1 MEFYEIVSL
10 IDRATERILTL
21 VDVGEIPDDHRIEVL
36 VSLNREIRKFSKLNL
51 DLSLEGNLGDLRT
64 LAQVI
69 DSASVA
75 LPDVGK
81 HGRQL
86 AEEMNLISSKIRRI
100 LHERS

>member
-1 MEFYEIVSL
+1 MEFHEVVSL
-10 IDRATERILTL
+10 IDRATERMLTL
-21 VDVGEIPDDHRIEVL
+21 VDVGEIPDDGKVEML
-36 VSLNREIRKFSKLNL
+36 VYLNRKIRKFSKL
-51 DLSLEGNLGDLRT
+51 DLNDGDPGNLRM

-75 LPDVGK
+75 LPDVGI

-86 AEEMNLISSKIRRI
+86 AEEMNLVSSKIRRI

>member
-1 MEFYEIVSL
+1 MEFYEVVSL
-10 IDRATERILTL
+10 IDRATERMLTL
-21 VDVGEIPDDHRIEVL
+21 VDVGGIPDNDKIEML
-36 VSLNREIRKFSKLNL
+36 VSLSRKIRNFSKLDLNL
-51 DLSLEGNLGDLRT
+51 KGNPEDLRM

-75 LPDVGK
+75 LPDVGT

-100 LHERS
+100 LHARS